1 MQENEAKKCPHC
13 GCELLD
19 ILIIDE
25 RDERFSFLG
34 LDGIITAGY
43 DNGLCGRNFVYG
55 DLS

>member
-19 ILIIDE
+19 ILIIDG